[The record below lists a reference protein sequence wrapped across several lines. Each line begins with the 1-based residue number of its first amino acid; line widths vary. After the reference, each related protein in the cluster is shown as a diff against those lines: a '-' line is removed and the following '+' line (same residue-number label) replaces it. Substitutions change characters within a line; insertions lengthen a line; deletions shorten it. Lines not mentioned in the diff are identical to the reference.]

1 MSEIREALE
10 GAFEAAETSTTP
22 APEAAPVA
30 DATPAPVVEAKT
42 ETPAPE
48 GRDERG
54 RFAPKDKTS
63 ASATAKPVSAEKA
76 TTPAPAAPETAT
88 TPQPTEAVTT
98 PTLKAPANWK
108 PAAREKWAQ
117 LPPEVQAEAVRVHH
131 EVQKTLQE
139 TTQARRT
146 AEALDATVR
155 PFLPLIQAEGGDVMR
170 AIGSLMQTA
179 AALRTAPP
187 AHKAQLVAQLVR
199 TYGVPIDELD
209 SALSGATPQ
218 VSHAPAEYRDPRVD
232 QMLQAL
238 QAQKQSQAQ
247 AETQRAAAE
256 VESFKAEAEFL
267 DDVREDMADLI
278 EVAQRRGVAL
288 SLKDAYARAVAMN
301 PDVSEALRQREA
313 AKAAQTANAA
323 TAKAKAAS
331 SSVRSSPASAPGRPD
346 DSIRAQLEAAFA
358 SRGGR

>member
-1 MSEIREALE
+1 MSEIREVLE

-42 ETPAPE
+42 ETKPE
-48 GRDERG
+48 GRDDKG
-54 RFAPKDKTS
+54 RFAPKAKTS
-63 ASATAKPVSAEKA
+63 ASATAKPVTPEA
-76 TTPAPAAPETAT
+76 TATPAPAPAEAASTPAPVES
-88 TPQPTEAVTT
+88 TPT

-155 PFLPLIQAEGGDVMR
+155 PYLPLIQAEGGDVMR
-170 AIGSLMQTA
+170 AVGSLLQTA

-187 AHKAQLVAQLVR
+187 AHKAQLVAQLIK
-199 TYGVPIDELD
+199 TYGVPVDALD
-209 SALSGATPQ
+209 AALVGETSQAN
-218 VSHAPAEYRDPRVD
+218 HAPPEYRDPRVD
-232 QMLQAL
+232 QMLSAL
-238 QAQKQSQAQ
+238 QAQKAAQ
-247 AETQRAAAE
+247 AKAEQDRAAAE

-278 EVAQRRGVAL
+278 EVARRRGVAL
-288 SLKDAYARAVAMN
+288 SLKDAYSRAVAMN
-301 PDVSEALRQREA
+301 PDVAEALRQREA

-323 TAKAKAAS
+323 TAKARAAS
-331 SSVRSSPASAPGRPD
+331 SSVRSSPAAAPSKSD
-346 DSIRAQLEAAFA
+346 DSIRALLEAGLAA
-358 SRGGR
+358 RSR